1 MANRLNQIFSSVE
14 EALEDF
20 PSTRGVGSFGSVVFS
35 VSEDRVYLIDNLTH
49 KVAARIE
56 EHKVTG
62 GKPRLEFLAPELNE
76 SKFNIFLNANF
87 GVSPLMELQR
97 LEEMCSEGRPAR
109 LILGGRNL
117 GQNLLTEVSEEW
129 RKSLAN
135 GRVII
140 AAASVTFKE
149 YL

>member
-14 EALEDF
+14 EALRDF
-20 PSTRGVGSFGSVVFS
+20 PSTLGVGSFGPVVFS
-35 VSEDRVYLIDNLTH
+35 VSEERVYLINDVTRE
-49 KVAARIE
+49 VAARVE

-87 GVSPLMELQR
+87 GVSPLMELER
-97 LEEMCSEGRPAR
+97 LEEMCHEGRPAR

-117 GQNLLTEVSEEW
+117 GRNLLLKISEEW
-129 RKSLAN
+129 RRSLAD

-140 AAASVTFKE
+140 AAAGVTFKE